1 MAAADDRVRERLDAL
16 GSFIRDQRQKA
27 EMSLRELA
35 DKANISNPYLSQL
48 ERGLH
53 EPSVRVLTSI
63 ASALNLSAE
72 TLLRSAGM
80 LDAEAGADGVEEP
93 STEEAIARDPR
104 LTDEQ
109 RASLLAVYRSYVEL
123 NAAEAGGAAGAPA
136 DAPAADGG

>member
-1 MAAADDRVRERLDAL
+1 MAAPDERVRERLDAL

-35 DKANISNPYLSQL
+35 DKANISNPYLSQV

-72 TLLRSAGM
+72 TLLRSAGL
-80 LDAEAGADGVEEP
+80 LDGESDAARRRE
-93 STEEAIARDPR
+93 TEEVIATDPLLRD
-104 LTDEQ
+104 DQ
-109 RASLLAVYRSYVEL
+109 RETLLAVYRNYLEV
-123 NAAEAGGAAGAPA
+123 NAERGES
-136 DAPAADGG
+136 